1 MNSVLI
7 VEDEKLIRQGI
18 KSMIQRSGVPVNTIM
33 ECNNGVIAL
42 EILKSQKVD
51 VMFTDIRMPKMDGVE
66 LVEKMQ
72 ELEEKPMTVVISG
85 YDDFSYAVHM
95 LRNGVKEYILKP
107 VDRDQ
112 ITEILKRLNQEIE
125 ERQIQLQETRNIGYQ
140 QLKYL
145 LLNQNI
151 TAEETEIIK
160 KQFEELLLSG
170 EYVVC
175 CLERQESYP
184 ENDMIIFLN
193 DVEGSS
199 VYIADA
205 SCKEL
210 LLRNELRDKFAGI
223 SALHH
228 SLEEVR
234 VAYQEAKAARK
245 NAFFRCLPVQEYQ
258 EAAEQGKMLLE
269 QELMQ
274 QIAQMIGTDKIEDA
288 LLKLEKTAEAVKHAK
303 LSQDSFAEGMKKLIA
318 NITETYGNV
327 IGEEGEELKALEN
340 FYAFSNLD
348 AYMEALTGWII
359 VFHEKVDAHFD
370 DYKNKQKVKQAME
383 YIQENFYKDLNMA
396 VVSNHVSMNY
406 SLFSYIFKQYT
417 GNNFVNYLKN
427 LRIDMAKK
435 LLEETD
441 LRILEISQKVGYDN
455 EKYFMKTFKSVCG
468 VSPTEY
474 RKNMQL
480 KR

>member
-199 VYIADA
+199 VYIVDA